1 METWISRR
9 LEDQTPLGLC
19 NQCFQC
25 PYSYEMQALWE
36 IQSSRSMGYWH
47 YMEDNSVWCGG
58 NSFKMFY
65 SSNISSKKFNV
76 WNSKIGKV
84 YFGTHYAY
92 QWVQQGIGDNHNE
105 IIIFY
110 CKNGYCNCYIWRS
123 LSNSDAIVD
132 SKHS

>member
-58 NSFKMFY
+58 NSFKIIY
-65 SSNISSKKFNV
+65 SSNI
-76 WNSKIGKV
+76 NSIFFYETQILTMSIPEQIMRINDANKDKV
-84 YFGTHYAY
+84 IATMKLSYFIAKMD
-92 QWVQQGIGDNHNE
+92 I
-105 IIIFY
+105 
-110 CKNGYCNCYIWRS
+110 
-123 LSNSDAIVD
+123 AIATYEYLCQIQMQL
-132 SKHS
+132 